1 MPLDMVNA
9 AAEELEVS
17 MDKYASEYVGGRGG
31 QGRGGIGLGGHG
43 GGRGLY

>member
-17 MDKYASEYVGGRGG
+17 MDKYASEYVGGEVDKVGEESA
-31 QGRGGIGLGGHG
+31 
-43 GGRGLY
+43 